1 MDNFKLGQRV
11 RMINSDCTG
20 KIAIIDLDSIKLLC
34 YYMVYDNQ
42 SNTTKFASRLD
53 DVLEE
58 MIERYCQ
65 EGILDLLSHIPP
77 TSERGL
83 WVAATDL
90 ESYEL
95 KIGEKVWATN
105 TEDEYTYLK
114 DISLN
119 GSTHLVLTEDDQVLH
134 IADQDLLRS
143 KHTVGITIEELKE
156 LGYHIIN

>member
-11 RMINSDCTG
+11 RMIDSDCTG
-20 KIAIIDLDSIKLLC
+20 KIAIIDLDNIKLLC

-58 MIERYCQ
+58 MIDRYCQ

-90 ESYEL
+90 EKS
-95 KIGEKVWATN
+95 A
-105 TEDEYTYLK
+105 
-114 DISLN
+114 
-119 GSTHLVLTEDDQVLH
+119 
-134 IADQDLLRS
+134 
-143 KHTVGITIEELKE
+143 
-156 LGYHIIN
+156 